1 MSDGTVQLQVLAQE
15 APPRNLEYGITKSLY
30 TGHWEGELDFKH
42 DNLLGGGESLGF
54 IVRRGAKDPEP
65 TMILRFTDDK
75 FGLKGGYDVE
85 LFSDNLAADDVDTS
99 VPQTD
104 INTDEHSLSA
114 SRDSTLDAP
123 LNRRGLKFSLRGP
136 VPSTYVQQSSASVSV
151 ERTMT
156 KHGYHESIGSGT
168 LTLGPFLRML
178 PLGAR
183 TSVTT
188 TTTSGARLAEK
199 GTENAFSVLPYTSG
213 TVISRQVFPLLT
225 ETYASAN
232 GGRIKL
238 ALQQTIFSATSNLP
252 RHEAIAAGNAARVR
266 GHSESNGSIDAS
278 ITGSAE
284 IRIPITIP
292 FGRGTVQQDT
302 SLVAF
307 ADWMGAKNKY
317 MSGFNKDSLFRKS
330 SYGMGIRKSVQG
342 IPLKYDVTVTK
353 DGKLGHFF
361 GLGFDW
367 DL

>member
-1 MSDGTVQLQVLAQE
+1 
-15 APPRNLEYGITKSLY
+15 
-30 TGHWEGELDFKH
+30 
-42 DNLLGGGESLGF
+42 LGF

-85 LFSDNLAADDVDTS
+85 LFSDNLAADDSETS
-99 VPQTD
+99 TTQTD
-104 INTDEHSLSA
+104 IDTDELSSSA

-136 VPSTYVQQSSASVSV
+136 VPSTYVRQSSASVSV

-183 TSVTT
+183 SSITT
-188 TTTSGARLAEK
+188 TTSSGARLAEK
-199 GTENAFSVLPYTSG
+199 GTDHSFSVLPYTSG
-213 TVISRQVFPLLT
+213 TVIIRQVFPLLAD
-225 ETYASAN
+225 TYASSN

-238 ALQQTIFSATSNLP
+238 ALQQTVFSATSNLP

-266 GHSESNGSIDAS
+266 GHSGYNGSIDAS

-284 IRIPITIP
+284 IRIPVTVP
-292 FGRGTVQQDT
+292 FGSGRVQQDA

-317 MSGFNKDSLFRKS
+317 IAGFNKDSVFQKS
-330 SYGMGIRKSVQG
+330 SYGLGIRKSVQG
-342 IPLKYDVTVTK
+342 IPLKYDITVTK
-353 DGKLGHFF
+353 DGKMGHFF